1 MPRIPTA
8 LVRSLSRPLYAS
20 NASAILK
27 TAVVDKPSLAVTSF
41 FRQPTRLPFSLLSPL
56 SRTNFPTSYTYLRSP
71 LAAVTPSTTS
81 LLQVRY
87 RSFGAEYQPSQRKR
101 KRRHGFLA
109 RKRSKGGRRILSRR
123 LSKGRKYL
131 SH

>member
-1 MPRIPTA
+1 MPRIPSA
-8 LVRSLSRPLYAS
+8 LVQLLSRPLYAS
-20 NASAILK
+20 TKVS
-27 TAVVDKPSLAVTSF
+27 TVVRPTIARQPSLAASAFV
-41 FRQPTRLPFSLLSPL
+41 RQPFCLPNPVTNPPSLLSSL
-56 SRTNFPTSYTYLRSP
+56 RFPSLAPSP
-71 LAAVTPSTTS
+71 TLGSMLT
-81 LLQVRY
+81 VRY

-109 RKRSKGGRRILSRR
+109 RKRSKGGRRILARR

>member
-1 MPRIPTA
+1 MPRIPNV
-8 LVRSLSRPLYAS
+8 LVQLLSRPLYAS
-20 NASAILK
+20 KASTVVKTTIFHKSLVASAFFRQRTRLPTSLLSHLSIANSSPFYSCPRL
-27 TAVVDKPSLAVTSF
+27 PSLAPPSI
-41 FRQPTRLPFSLLSPL
+41 
-56 SRTNFPTSYTYLRSP
+56 
-71 LAAVTPSTTS
+71 LASA
-81 LLQVRY
+81 LQVRF

-109 RKRSKGGRRILSRR
+109 RKRSKGGRRILARR

>member
-1 MPRIPTA
+1 MPRIPNV
-8 LVRSLSRPLYAS
+8 LVQLLSRPLYAS
-20 NASAILK
+20 KATTVVK
-27 TAVVDKPSLAVTSF
+27 TTTFQKPSLVASAF
-41 FRQPTRLPFSLLSPL
+41 FRQRTHLPTSLLSHVSIANSSPFY
-56 SRTNFPTSYTYLRSP
+56 SCLRLPS
-71 LAAVTPSTTS
+71 LAPPSILAS
-81 LLQVRY
+81 ALQVRF

-109 RKRSKGGRRILSRR
+109 RKRSKGGRRILARR